1 MKFKNQLK
9 KLNSYKYMNWNTNE
23 LFKIWS
29 KNNYFNYFLRKTY
42 KNRNNVFLI
51 RNKLNSY
58 ILMTIRTVWVEIVKC
73 GINEL
78 INIGFVC

>member
-1 MKFKNQLK
+1 MIK
-9 KLNSYKYMNWNTNE
+9 K
-23 LFKIWS
+23 
-29 KNNYFNYFLRKTY
+29 KNNYFNYFLRKIY

-78 INIGFVC
+78 IDIDFVG